1 MATMTQDNQTGGQD
15 GERQNGEQP
24 NVQQQQGGD
33 RDRQQQQ
40 QDDLLDNNRG
50 GADPT
55 GGQVIREGGGPG
67 ENIEPRPGER
77 MDDGEPGEDGRQNPD
92 DEGMS
97 QSGQEPAEGPRSEE
111 EGRGQDR

>member
-1 MATMTQDNQTGGQD
+1 MTQDNQTGGQD
-15 GERQNGEQP
+15 GERKNGAQR
-24 NVQQQQGGD
+24 NAQQQQQGGD

-50 GADPT
+50 GADPA

-67 ENIEPRPGER
+67 ENIGPRPGEE
-77 MDDGEPGEDGRQNPD
+77 MDDSEPGEDGRQNPD
-92 DEGMS
+92 DGGMS
-97 QSGQEPAEGPRSEE
+97 QSGQEPAEGPRSED